1 MKLET
6 NTSDKRFNDMG
17 INKEDT
23 RTHFT
28 DTGASTGDTIVA
40 MITRVRLITQV
51 AQIRW
56 ARQS

>member
-28 DTGASTGDTIVA
+28 DTGASTEDMGETL
-40 MITRVRLITQV
+40 ITRVTQ
-51 AQIRW
+51 
-56 ARQS
+56 